1 MQQAKFSQKN
11 ALNKIADFSVELLKN
26 TLMMKPVKGLI
37 NG

>member
-1 MQQAKFSQKN
+1 MQQAKYAQKST
-11 ALNKIADFSVELLKN
+11 LNKIADFSVELLKN